1 METPIVFGEFENLVG
16 VVNDPEARQSDVA
29 VLMLTPGM
37 LHHTGP
43 YRLHVL
49 MARRLAKQGIASL
62 RYDLSGIGESL
73 AVGEPGSSL
82 ERASREAQYAMD
94 RMQADYGIKKFILF
108 GLCSGAD
115 DGMYAALKDDRIVG
129 LALLDGCGYRTMRYH
144 VHRALGHYLPRLFRL
159 DKWKRLVRR
168 GPTEETAGSLQMGV
182 DIREYP
188 EQEVAEFQISELAD
202 RGVQMRFIY
211 TGGVAG
217 YFNYG
222 AQFFDMFPSLRGRK
236 EVSTTFFPDM
246 DHLAM
251 LREDR
256 VKLLNDLT
264 GWISTCA

>member
-1 METPIVFGEFENLVG
+1 ENLVG
-16 VVNDPEARQSDVA
+16 VVNMPSERRDVA

-43 YRLHVL
+43 YRLHVI
-49 MARRLAKQGIASL
+49 MARELAKQGIASL

-73 AVGEPGSSL
+73 GVGESGSSL

-115 DGMYAALKDDRIVG
+115 DGLYAALKDDRIVG
-129 LALLDGCGYRTMRYH
+129 LALLDGCGYRTLRYH
-144 VHRALGHYLPRLFRL
+144 VHRCVSHYLPRMFRM
-159 DKWKRLVRR
+159 DKWKRLLKR
-168 GPTEETAGSLQMGV
+168 GKDDQTAQSLQMGV

-188 EQEVAEFQISELAD
+188 DQEVAEHQISELAD
-202 RGVQMRFIY
+202 RGVAMRFVY
-211 TGGVAG
+211 TGGVAD
-217 YFNYG
+217 YFNYSQ
-222 AQFFDMFPSLRGRK
+222 QFFDMFPSLRGRK
-236 EVSTTFFPDM
+236 EVSTQFFPDM

-264 GWISTCA
+264 GWLSTCA